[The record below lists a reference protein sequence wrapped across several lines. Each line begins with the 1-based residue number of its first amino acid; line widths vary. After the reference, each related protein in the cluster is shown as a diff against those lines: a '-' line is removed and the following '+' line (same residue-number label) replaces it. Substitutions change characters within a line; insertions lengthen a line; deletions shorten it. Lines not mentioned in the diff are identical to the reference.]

1 MLLNQVNTH
10 ALVVISNE
18 MVLVDKRKHGKK
30 KRNSSISLLMSE
42 SINLSTQSKQVSGSY
57 NLLRRNS
64 DKTQ

>member
-30 KRNSSISLLMSE
+30 KE
-42 SINLSTQSKQVSGSY
+42 THQFPY
-57 NLLRRNS
+57 
-64 DKTQ
+64 